1 MLRLFRKL
9 RGNTLNAGNS
19 KLYLLYA
26 VGELFLVV
34 AGILIALQINNWN
47 ELRKTELLEFQ
58 FLENLH
64 EDLVADTLYYN
75 LRIEHAEYTI
85 EDFYRFI
92 HQAYHKQNSF
102 DEYREILPSD
112 WPSQNLILETPTYE
126 ELKNTGMMDIFQN
139 KRIKNL
145 IISLYQDYERAA
157 AHISDM
163 NDLTRV
169 EFYKF
174 TGVVA
179 KPVFTDIFDQEHM
192 FDNLDWEYINDP
204 HSELFKQVESTAMLY
219 SFKHR
224 VFRDHCENLHARTSL
239 LINQIK
245 EELVDR
251 Q

>member
-1 MLRLFRKL
+1 MI
-9 RGNTLNAGNS
+9 
-19 KLYLLYA
+19 YA

-34 AGILIALQINNWN
+34 AGILIALQINIWN

-75 LRIEHAEYTI
+75 LRIEHAEKTI

-92 HQAYHKQNSF
+92 HQAYYKQNSI
-102 DEYREILPSD
+102 DEYNRILPSD

-126 ELKNTGMMDIFQN
+126 ELKNTGQMDLFQN
-139 KRIKNL
+139 KEIKNQ
-145 IISLYQDYERAA
+145 IISLYRDYERAA
-157 AHISDM
+157 AHIREM

-174 TGVVA
+174 QRVVA
-179 KPVFTDIFDQEHM
+179 KHAFTDIFDQEHM
-192 FDNLDWEYINDP
+192 FENLGWEYINDP
-204 HSELFKQVESTAMLY
+204 HSELFKQVESTAALY

-224 VFRDHCENLHARTSL
+224 LFRDHFENLHARTSI
-239 LINQIK
+239 LIDKIK
-245 EELVDR
+245 EELDSR